1 MIEAII
7 YLVIG
12 FLVAALFGLLF
23 AAQLHNRGERLT
35 TKRLDAAKPS
45 SLVEMRADKD
55 QQRAEL
61 AMSLRRLETNIERM
75 KTKTAAH
82 LVRISKKTE
91 MINELNR
98 KLDEKTATIIGM
110 EGRDNSPRNQ
120 LATPRRQI
128 AIGSLREAA
137 HARPDVKATLRRHLV
152 ALAEESR
159 LLDTREFDIKRR
171 RDQLNHAGGIED
183 DL

>member
-23 AAQLHNRGERLT
+23 APQLHNRAARLT
-35 TKRLDAAKPS
+35 TKRLDAAMPS
-45 SLVEMRADKD
+45 SLVKVRADQD

-61 AMSLRRLETNIERM
+61 AMSIRRLETNIERM

-82 LVRISKKTE
+82 LVQISQKTE
-91 MINELNR
+91 TINELKR
-98 KLDEKTATIIGM
+98 ELDEKSATIIGM
-110 EGRDNSPRNQ
+110 QGRDKSLRNQ
-120 LATPRRQI
+120 LATPRKQI
-128 AIGSLREAA
+128 ETGSLREAA
-137 HARPDVKATLRRHLV
+137 HARPDGKATLRRHLA
-152 ALAEESR
+152 ALAEQSR

>member
-7 YLVIG
+7 YLVSG
-12 FLVAALFGLLF
+12 FLVATLFGLLF
-23 AAQLHNRGERLT
+23 VSTSHNHAVRLT
-35 TKRLDAAKPS
+35 TKRLDVAKPS
-45 SLVEMRADKD
+45 SLVEMRADQD

-61 AMSLRRLETNIERM
+61 AMSIRRLETNIERM

-91 MINELNR
+91 MINELKR
-98 KLDEKTATIIGM
+98 ELDEKSATIMGL
-110 EGRDNSPRNQ
+110 EVRDEPLRNQ
-120 LATPRRQI
+120 LAIPRKQI
-128 AIGSLREAA
+128 ETGSLREGA
-137 HARPDVKATLRRHLV
+137 HARPNVKATLRRHLA
-152 ALAEESR
+152 ALAEQSR

-171 RDQLNHAGGIED
+171 RDQLNPAGGIED